1 MSTGLGRTLELLEKL
16 LKSKKNLSD
25 KLVAKGEEASF
36 NEPFDSL
43 TQKAADYV
51 PKTYILVDENG
62 NETVAALVSQET
74 CFDATE
80 NDVREGKNFVSDLG
94 AKTGKKVIPSYHTT
108 EGYRLITNGSVFQ
121 TSPFSPA
128 DLYDYTKLQAIICP
142 FNESINLSV
151 AADKIA
157 INENVYVVNSSEA
170 IATVTKDGGT
180 KTINLGLTNNSGKP
194 YVLRYFTYKEI
205 Y

>member
-1 MSTGLGRTLELLEKL
+1 MSTGLDRTLELLEKL

-25 KLVAKGEEASF
+25 RLVAKGEEASF

-80 NDVREGKNFVSDLG
+80 NDVREGKKFVSDLG
-94 AKTGKKVIPSYHTT
+94 AKTGTKVIPSYVTS
-108 EGYRLITNGSVFQ
+108 EGYCLITSGN
-121 TSPFSPA
+121 PFVITMLSE
-128 DLYDYTKLQAIICP
+128 DDKYDFTKLQILICP
-142 FNESINLSV
+142 FNSSIAESV
-151 AADKIA
+151 ATEKVV
-157 INENVYVVNSSEA
+157 INDGVYAVNSTELL
-170 IATVTKDGGT
+170 ATVTKDSEN
-180 KTINLGLTNNSGKP
+180 KHINLGITNESGNL
-194 YVLRYFTYKEI
+194 YLMRYFTYKEI